1 VIRLS
6 DQYGRRRLE
15 AACARAVSFGAPQY
29 RAVKQILSL
38 GLDQQRDLI
47 EIVELEAPYRGS
59 GRFSRAPSGRLH

>member
-1 VIRLS
+1 
-6 DQYGRRRLE
+6 
-15 AACARAVSFGAPQY
+15 VSFGAPQY

-59 GRFSRAPSGRLH
+59 GRFSRAPSERLH